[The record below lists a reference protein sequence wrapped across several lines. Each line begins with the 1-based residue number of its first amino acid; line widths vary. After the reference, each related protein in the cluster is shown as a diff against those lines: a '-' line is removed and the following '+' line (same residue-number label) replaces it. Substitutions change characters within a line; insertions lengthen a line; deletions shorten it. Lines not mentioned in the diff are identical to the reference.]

1 VTLTDDALAL
11 AFRTGLPYVGL
22 RDHEHDPDLDRLI
35 PPDAARAARA
45 VPLGADDDH
54 IRLAVADPEADLSG
68 LTPYV
73 ADHEIELALAPREE
87 IDAILG
93 PPLAPE
99 RGGTPE
105 AARFAADE
113 RAWGDEAEPYAADE
127 SDPLTA
133 EPDPFAAGEPE
144 AGTEGDEAEPY
155 AADESD
161 PLTAEPDPFA
171 AGEPEAGSEG
181 DEAEPHTAGE
191 PDPLTA
197 EPDPFAA
204 GEPEAGSEGEEA
216 EAEPYAADEPDPV
229 TADEPQPAAEGPDP
243 LAAEPD
249 PAAVGEAVTPAT
261 APGAP
266 ETVASS
272 LAPAGDVSP
281 DEVPSWLE
289 PPSRTRRVFVAVVI
303 AIVLLACAAALVIG
317 FLNA

>member
-1 VTLTDDALAL
+1 MLTDDALAL

-22 RDHEHDPDLDRLI
+22 RDHAHDPDLDRLI

-54 IRLAVADPEADLSG
+54 IRVAVADPDADLSA

-99 RGGTPE
+99 RGDTPG
-105 AARFAADE
+105 AARMAADE
-113 RAWGDEAEPYAADE
+113 RAWGDEAEPHAGGKPDPLAADE
-127 SDPLTA
+127 PLAGTEEEAAEAEPHAAAEPDPVAA
-133 EPDPFAAGEPE
+133 EPDPFAAHE
-144 AGTEGDEAEPY
+144 
-155 AADESD
+155 
-161 PLTAEPDPFA
+161 L
-171 AGEPEAGSEG
+171 
-181 DEAEPHTAGE
+181 
-191 PDPLTA
+191 
-197 EPDPFAA
+197 
-204 GEPEAGSEGEEA
+204 
-216 EAEPYAADEPDPV
+216 
-229 TADEPQPAAEGPDP
+229 QPSTEGPDP

-249 PAAVGEAVTPAT
+249 PDPGAGGEAVTPAT

-272 LAPAGDVSP
+272 LSPAGDVGS

-289 PPSRTRRVFVAVVI
+289 PPSRTRRVLVAVVI
-303 AIVLLACAAALVIG
+303 AIVLLACAAALVIW